1 MAGMNLPC
9 KSFATV
15 TPFFTLRESNWIQFV
30 ATRRKQT
37 KAAAFEFVCPM
48 CVGVGVRVGV
58 DIALARRMALRLYHY
73 QLNQLSPP

>member
-1 MAGMNLPC
+1 MNLPC

-15 TPFFTLRESNWIQFV
+15 TLFFTLRQSNWIQFV

-37 KAAAFEFVCPM
+37 KGSAFEFVCPM
-48 CVGVGVRVGV
+48 CVGVHVGV

>member
-15 TPFFTLRESNWIQFV
+15 TPFFTLRQSNWIQFV

-37 KAAAFEFVCPM
+37 KGAAFEFVCP
-48 CVGVGVRVGV
+48 VRVGI